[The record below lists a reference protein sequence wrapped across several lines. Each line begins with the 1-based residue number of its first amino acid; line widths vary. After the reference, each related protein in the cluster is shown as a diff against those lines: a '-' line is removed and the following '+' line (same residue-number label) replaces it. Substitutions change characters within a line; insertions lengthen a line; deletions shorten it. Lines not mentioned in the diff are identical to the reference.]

1 MNSACT
7 DRRTVLV
14 GAVGCVVSLG
24 GAPIFPLAACS
35 WARTVVL
42 SSMR

>member
-7 DRRTVLV
+7 DRCTVLV
-14 GAVGCVVSLG
+14 GAVGWVVSLG
-24 GAPIFPLAACS
+24 GALLFPLAACW

-42 SSMR
+42 SSMM